1 MSGAKQMVDINK
13 FRNLDTKNI
22 RYERQQKRMVSQ
34 SLQTD
39 NLENT
44 VEEALTNITTG
55 KNSFVIYGEPQCGKT
70 EMMISLTAA
79 LLDKGHKIVIILL
92 NDNLQLLQQNLNRFI
107 KSGIDPAPVD
117 ISGILTE
124 NIGNKTWIIFSKKN
138 IKDLDRLIDKLKGKP
153 KKIIIDDE
161 ADFASPNAKVNKNE
175 RTAINNAIYRLL
187 NGDGI
192 YIGVTAT
199 PARLDMNNTFDNMT
213 EDWICF
219 VPHKDYVGKE
229 VFFPIDFKPQAH
241 SINFLPPVGDDP
253 AYLREALLSFF
264 VNVAYINL
272 FDTTVRDQVKLNGQ
286 ENAHFS
292 FLIHTSGRTADHKT
306 DEEIVNKVIDALS
319 NDNDKSFPRY
329 VEAMHIIASSKYGSD
344 KADDIVRFVLL
355 NIRRKVTEVLN
366 AESKLRKRFSINLT
380 NPPAL
385 FTVVIGGNIISRGIT
400 FNNLIGMFFTRD
412 VKHRMQQDTYIQ
424 RARMFGNRGKYLK
437 YFELWIPEQLYLD
450 WHRCFVYHQLS
461 LEAIKA
467 DKKAP
472 VWISDDRIQP
482 VAPGSIDKRSVV
494 TDAGEMYFAKFTF
507 NEDIAA
513 VVKDGQL
520 NEIDRLQ
527 KIHDICGDKVLPA
540 YVISFIQINSY
551 PSNIALHAIRQVG
564 ENTDYHD
571 TLYRPKGVLGGTD
584 INRYPNAV
592 HHFMI
597 ITNTRNEA
605 RMVYRYVGKV
615 QFLRNFKRRAS

>member
-1 MSGAKQMVDINK
+1 MFDISK
-13 FRNLDTKNI
+13 FKNLNTRNT
-22 RYERQQKRMVSQ
+22 RYERQLGRMN
-34 SLQTD
+34 SL
-39 NLENT
+39 NLETKNIENT
-44 VEEALTNITTG
+44 VEEALANI
-55 KNSFVIYGEPQCGKT
+55 KSQKYSFVIYGAPQCGKT
-70 EMMISLTAA
+70 ETMISLTAK
-79 LLDKGHKIVIILL
+79 LLDSGHKIIIVLL
-92 NDNLQLLQQNLNRFI
+92 NDNIQLLQQNLDRFI
-107 KSGIDPAPVD
+107 SSGIDPAPVD

-124 NIGNKTWIIFSKKN
+124 NIGDKTWVIFCKKN
-138 IKDLDRLIDKLKGKP
+138 IKDLRRLIDKLRNKSEKV
-153 KKIIIDDE
+153 IIDDE

-175 RTAINNAIYRLL
+175 RTAINNAIYELL
-187 NGDGI
+187 HSNGI

-229 VFFPIDFKPQAH
+229 IFFPLDFKPQQH
-241 SINFLPPVGDDP
+241 STYFLPATGDAP
-253 AYLREALLSFF
+253 THLREAILSFF

-272 FDTTVRDQVKLNGQ
+272 FDTTMRDQLKINGQ
-286 ENAHFS
+286 ENANFS
-292 FLIHTSGRTADHKT
+292 FLIHTSGKTVDHKT
-306 DEEIVNKVIDALS
+306 DEEIVNRVIDALS
-319 NDNDKSFPRY
+319 DDNNMQFPKY
-329 VEAMHIIASSKYGSD
+329 VETMHRIATEKYGIE
-344 KADDIVRFVLL
+344 KPDDIVRFVLF
-355 NIRRKVTEVLN
+355 NIRRKVTAVLN
-366 AESKLRKRFSINLT
+366 AESKLRKKVPLELT

-412 VKHRMQQDTYIQ
+412 VKHKMQQDTYIQ

-482 VAPGSIDKRSVV
+482 AATGSIDKRSVV
-494 TDAGEMYFAKFTF
+494 TDAGEMYFAKFTLT
-507 NEDIAA
+507 EDLIELI
-513 VVKDGQL
+513 KNTSL

-527 KIHDICGDKVLPA
+527 SIFDTHGDKVLPY
-540 YVISFIQINSY
+540 YVINFIQINAY
-551 PSNIALHAIRQVG
+551 PGNVAIHDVRKVR
-564 ENTDYHD
+564 EDSEYHD
-571 TLYRPKGVLGGTD
+571 SLYRPRGVLGGTD
-584 INRYPNAV
+584 TNKYPNAV
-592 HHFMI
+592 HHFMV

-615 QFLRNFKRRAS
+615 QFLRNLKRRLN

>member
-1 MSGAKQMVDINK
+1 MVDINK
-13 FRNLDTKNI
+13 FKNLNTKNT
-22 RYERQQKRMVSQ
+22 RYERQQSRMISQ

-39 NLENT
+39 NVENT
-44 VEEALTNITTG
+44 VSEALTKLITN

-92 NDNLQLLQQNLNRFI
+92 NDNLQLLQQNLDRFI
-107 KSGIDPAPVD
+107 NSGIDPAPVD
-117 ISGILTE
+117 ISGILYE

-138 IKDLDRLIDKLKGKP
+138 IRDLDRLIDKLRGKP

-175 RTAINNAIYRLL
+175 RTAINNAIYKLL

-199 PARLDMNNTFDNMT
+199 PARLDLNNTFDNIT

-219 VPHKDYVGKE
+219 TPHKNYVGKE
-229 VFFPIDFKPQAH
+229 VFFPIDFKPQEH
-241 SINFLPPVGDDP
+241 SIYCLPPTGDDP
-253 AYLREALLSFF
+253 AYLRESLLSFF
-264 VNVAYINL
+264 VNAAYINL
-272 FDTTVRDQVKLNGQ
+272 FDTTLRDQLKLSGQ
-286 ENAHFS
+286 ENAHFT
-292 FLIHTSGRTADHKT
+292 FLIHTSGKTADHKT
-306 DEEIVNKVIDALS
+306 DEQITNEVIDTLS
-319 NDNDKSFPRY
+319 NDTSKHFEKY
-329 VEAMHIIASSKYGSD
+329 VTYMHENASNKYGSD
-344 KADDIVRFVLL
+344 KADEIVIFVIS

-366 AESKLRKRFSINLT
+366 AESKSRKRLILNLI

-412 VKHRMQQDTYIQ
+412 VKHKMQQDTYIQ
-424 RARMFGNRGKYLK
+424 RARMFGNRGRYLK
-437 YFELWIPEQLYLD
+437 YFELFIPEQLYLD

-461 LEAIKA
+461 LEAIRA
-467 DKKAP
+467 DNKAP
-472 VWISDDRIQP
+472 VWISDQRIQP
-482 VAPGSIDKRSVV
+482 AAPGSIDKSSVV
-494 TDAGEMYFAKFTF
+494 TDAGEMYFAKFML
-507 NEDIAA
+507 NEDIAR
-513 VVKDGQL
+513 VVSDQQL
-520 NEIDRLQ
+520 SEIDRLQ

-551 PSNIALHAIRQVG
+551 PGNIALHPIRHVG
-564 ENTDYHD
+564 KETDYHD
-571 TLYRPKGVLGGTD
+571 TLYRPRKGLLGGQDTG
-584 INRYPNAV
+584 RYPNAV

-597 ITNTRNEA
+597 HANTRDEA
-605 RMVYRYVGKV
+605 RMVYSYVGKV
-615 QFLRNFKRRAS
+615 QFLRNFKRKAS

>member
-1 MSGAKQMVDINK
+1 MFDINNY
-13 FRNLDTKNI
+13 RNLNTKNTRHERQQNRMRLQGLETKNI
-22 RYERQQKRMVSQ
+22 K
-34 SLQTD
+34 
-39 NLENT
+39 NT
-44 VEEALTNITTG
+44 VKEALSNVTNN

-70 EMMISLTAA
+70 EMMISLTAE
-79 LLDKGHKIVIILL
+79 LLDKGHKIVVILL
-92 NDNLQLLQQNLNRFI
+92 NDNVQLLQQNLERFVN
-107 KSGIDPAPVD
+107 SGIDPSPVD
-117 ISGILTE
+117 ISGILAE
-124 NIGNKTWIIFSKKN
+124 NIGDKTWIIFCKKN
-138 IKDLDRLIDKLKGKP
+138 IKDLQRLIDKLKGKP
-153 KKIIIDDE
+153 KKVIIDDE

-175 RTAINNAIYRLL
+175 RTAINNAIYELL
-187 NGDGI
+187 DADGI

-219 VPHKDYVGKE
+219 APHKNYVGKE
-229 VFFPIDFKPQAH
+229 VFFPIDFKPQQH
-241 SINFLPPVGDDP
+241 STNFLPATGDDP
-253 AYLREALLSFF
+253 TYLREALLSFF

-272 FDTTVRDQVKLNGQ
+272 FDIDVRDQVKLNGQ

-292 FLIHTSGRTADHKT
+292 FLIHTSGKTADHRA

-319 NDNDKSFPRY
+319 NDNDKQFPKY
-329 VEAMHIIASSKYGSD
+329 VEIMYTNASNKYGSD
-344 KADDIVRFVLL
+344 NADDIVKFVLF

-366 AESKLRKRFSINLT
+366 AESKLRKRGSLNLT

-424 RARMFGNRGKYLK
+424 RARMFGNRGRYLR
-437 YFELWIPEQLYLD
+437 YFELWIPQQLYLD

-472 VWISDDRIQP
+472 VWISDERIQP
-482 VAPGSIDKRSVV
+482 VALGSIDKMSVV
-494 TDAGEMYFAKFTF
+494 TDAGEMYFAKFTLDKKI
-507 NEDIAA
+507 ESL
-513 VVKDGQL
+513 VKDTDL
-520 NEIDRLQ
+520 SEIDRLQ
-527 KIHDICGDKVLPA
+527 KIYDIYGDKVLPA
-540 YVISFIQINSY
+540 YVMSFIQINSY
-551 PSNIALHAIRQVG
+551 PGNIALHPIRPVG
-564 ENTDYHD
+564 KDTEYHD
-571 TLYRPKGVLGGTD
+571 TLYRPRGVLGGTD
-584 INRYPNAV
+584 IDKYPNAV

-597 ITNTRNEA
+597 IANTKNEA

-615 QFLRNFKRRAS
+615 QFLRNFKVRIS

>member
-1 MSGAKQMVDINK
+1 MFDINK
-13 FRNLDTKNI
+13 FKNLNTKST
-22 RYERQQKRMVSQ
+22 RFERQQKRML
-34 SLQTD
+34 LQGLETE
-39 NLENT
+39 NVENT
-44 VEEALTNITTG
+44 VKEALTNITAN
-55 KNSFVIYGEPQCGKT
+55 KNSFVVYGEPQCGKT
-70 EMMISLTAA
+70 EMMISLTAE
-79 LLDKGHKIVIILL
+79 LLDKGYKIVVILL
-92 NDNLQLLQQNLNRFI
+92 NDNVQLLQQNLDRFI
-107 KSGIDPAPVD
+107 NSGIDPAPVD
-117 ISGILTE
+117 ISGILME
-124 NIGNKTWIIFSKKN
+124 NIGDKTWIIFCKKN
-138 IKDLDRLIDKLKGKP
+138 IKDLERLIDRLKGKP
-153 KKIIIDDE
+153 KKVIMDDE
-161 ADFASPNAKVNKNE
+161 ADFASPNAKINRNE
-175 RTAINNAIYRLL
+175 RTAINNAIYKLL
-187 NGDGI
+187 DADGI

-219 VPHKDYVGKE
+219 APHKNYVGKE
-229 VFFPIDFKPQAH
+229 VFFPIDFKPQQH
-241 SINFLPPVGDDP
+241 STNFLPATGDDP
-253 AYLREALLSFF
+253 TYLREALLSFF

-272 FDTTVRDQVKLNGQ
+272 FDTTLKDQLRLNGQ

-292 FLIHTSGRTADHKT
+292 FLIHTSGKTADHRT

-319 NDNDKSFPRY
+319 NDGDKQFPKY
-329 VEAMHIIASSKYGSD
+329 VETMHINASNKYGLD
-344 KADDIVRFVLL
+344 KADDIVRFVLF

-366 AESKLRKRFSINLT
+366 AESKLRKRVSLNLT

-424 RARMFGNRGKYLK
+424 RARMFGNRGKYLH

-494 TDAGEMYFAKFTF
+494 TDAGEMYFAKFAL
-507 NEDIAA
+507 NEDI
-513 VVKDGQL
+513 VRLVNDKQL
-520 NEIDRLQ
+520 SEIDRLQ
-527 KIHDICGDKVLPA
+527 KIYDTYGDKVLPA
-540 YVISFIQINSY
+540 YVMSFIQINSY
-551 PSNIALHAIRQVG
+551 PGNIALHAIRPVG
-564 ENTDYHD
+564 RDTEYHD
-571 TLYRPKGVLGGTD
+571 TLYRARGVLGGTD
-584 INRYPNAV
+584 TDRYPNAV

-615 QFLRNFKRRAS
+615 QFLRNFKRKVS

>member
-1 MSGAKQMVDINK
+1 MVDINK
-13 FRNLDTKNI
+13 FRNLNTQNI

-39 NLENT
+39 N
-44 VEEALTNITTG
+44 VERTIKDALTNIATA

-92 NDNLQLLQQNLNRFI
+92 NDNLQLLQQNLDRFI
-107 KSGIDPAPVD
+107 NSGIDPAPVD
-117 ISGILTE
+117 ISGILSE

-138 IKDLDRLIDKLKGKP
+138 IKDLERLIDKLKSKP

-199 PARLDMNNTFDNMT
+199 PARLDLNNTFDNMT

-219 VPHKDYVGKE
+219 VPHRYYVGKG
-229 VFFPIDFKPQAH
+229 VFFPIDFKPQEH
-241 SINFLPPVGDDP
+241 SINCLPPTGDDP

-264 VNVAYINL
+264 VNAAYINL
-272 FDTTVRDQVKLNGQ
+272 FDTTLRDQLKLNGQ
-286 ENAHFS
+286 ENAHFT
-292 FLIHTSGRTADHKT
+292 FLIHTSGKTADHKT
-306 DEEIVNKVIDALS
+306 DEQIANEVIDALS
-319 NDNDKSFPRY
+319 SDTNKHFEKY
-329 VEAMHIIASSKYGSD
+329 VEYMHLNASNKYGSD
-344 KADDIVRFVLL
+344 KADDIVIFVLS

-366 AESKLRKRFSINLT
+366 AETKLRKRVLLNLT

-412 VKHRMQQDTYIQ
+412 VKHKMQQDTYIQ
-424 RARMFGNRGKYLK
+424 RARMFGNRGRYLR
-437 YFELWIPEQLYLD
+437 YFELFIPDQLYLD

-461 LEAIKA
+461 LEAIIA
-467 DKKAP
+467 DNKAP
-472 VWISDDRIQP
+472 VWISDQRIQP
-482 VAPGSIDKRSVV
+482 VAPGSIDKRTVV
-494 TDAGEMYFAKFTF
+494 TDAGEMYFAKFTL
-507 NEDIAA
+507 NEDIAT
-513 VVKDGQL
+513 VVKDDQQSS
-520 NEIDRLQ
+520 IDRLQ
-527 KIHDICGDKVLPA
+527 KIHDIYGHKVLPA
-540 YVISFIQINSY
+540 YVMSFIQINSY

-564 ENTDYHD
+564 KDTDYHD
-571 TLYRPKGVLGGTD
+571 TLYRPRGVLGGMDTD
-584 INRYPNAV
+584 KYPNAV

-597 ITNTRNEA
+597 IKNTRNEA

-615 QFLRNFKRRAS
+615 QFLRNFKRKVI